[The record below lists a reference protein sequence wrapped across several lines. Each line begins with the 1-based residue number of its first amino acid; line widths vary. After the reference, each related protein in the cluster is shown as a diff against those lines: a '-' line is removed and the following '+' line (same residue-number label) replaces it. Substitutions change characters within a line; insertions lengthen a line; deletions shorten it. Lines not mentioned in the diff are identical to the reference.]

1 MGNIR
6 KAGRLWRPASRLIQR
21 PVNEPVRSRANGR
34 RLLDFLQPNGYFA
47 NVTTEERRREKL
59 KNAVLYFVKNDKTVG
74 LTKLMKLLFYLDFRL
89 YRECGESLTG
99 QTYEAWKFGP
109 VPADVWRELHERK
122 DTSLN
127 LSSVVKIIPT
137 QPDAR
142 DEAIGIK
149 LAALPKAKFSDRFF
163 TGRELREMKA
173 ILEMF
178 KGHPANLVVKA
189 SHTPRDPWDITIKT
203 KGERA
208 IVDYDLALTGLSE
221 DQKAYIHEVRD
232 DAKLLEALLG

>member
-1 MGNIR
+1 M
-6 KAGRLWRPASRLIQR
+6 
-21 PVNEPVRSRANGR
+21 RSRANDR

-122 DTSLN
+122 DCGLGLDT
-127 LSSVVKIIPT
+127 VVKILPVKAD
-137 QPDAR
+137 PR
-142 DEAIGIK
+142 DEATGIK
-149 LAALPKAKFSDRFF
+149 LTALPKAKFSDYYF
-163 TGRELREMKA
+163 TGREVRELKN
-173 ILEMF
+173 ISEIF
-178 KGHPANLVVKA
+178 KGHSAATIVKA
-189 SHTPRDPWDITIKT
+189 SHTRNDPWDVALKT
-203 KGERA
+203 GGEKCL
-208 IVDYDLALTGLSE
+208 INYDLALEGLTNDE
-221 DQKAYIHEVRD
+221 KEYIHEVRD
-232 DAKLLEALLG
+232 DALLMESLFG